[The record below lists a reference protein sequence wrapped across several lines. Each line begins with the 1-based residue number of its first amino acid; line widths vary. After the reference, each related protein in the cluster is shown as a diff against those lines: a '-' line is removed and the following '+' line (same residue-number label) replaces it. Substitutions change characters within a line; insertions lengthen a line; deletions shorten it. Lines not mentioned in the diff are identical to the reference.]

1 MTPSGQKLCLSMI
14 VKNEAPV
21 IRRCLES
28 VRPFIDHW
36 IIVDTGST
44 DGTQDI
50 IRTTLA
56 DVPGTLVERPWVD
69 FAHNRTEALDLARP
83 HGDYTI
89 VIDAD
94 DELIVPAGFVMPHL
108 DAPGYS
114 LQIHD
119 TTMRYPRTQLFKNTL
134 PWRYRGVLHEF
145 AECKDLVWTG
155 TLPIAMRRGHDG
167 ARRRDEMTYVRDAK
181 VLEKALEKEKDP
193 FLISRYTFYLAQSY
207 RDFAEHRKA
216 LKYFLKRTKLGFWTE
231 EIYISFLSAALLM
244 EVLEEPFD
252 NVLAVFDQ
260 AIEVNPRRIEAR
272 YHASRFC
279 QIRKRYVEG
288 FHYAEAGVE
297 LSMPADGLFI
307 QPWMYSYG
315 LQDKLAV
322 NAFNTG
328 QYRSCLNACIAALG
342 SPEFPADDRPQRM
355 ELARKALAKMVDP
368 AWGAN
373 HSSYVAVYSPD
384 WQFS

>member
-21 IRRCLES
+21 IRRCLDS

-50 IRTTLA
+50 IRTALA

-216 LKYFLKRTKLGFWTE
+216 LKYFLKE
-231 EIYISFLSAALLM
+231 
-244 EVLEEPFD
+244 
-252 NVLAVFDQ
+252 N
-260 AIEVNPRRIEAR
+260 EAR
-272 YHASRFC
+272 ILDGRNLY
-279 QIRKRYVEG
+279 Q
-288 FHYAEAGVE
+288 
-297 LSMPADGLFI
+297 LSQRSLVDGGI
-307 QPWMYSYG
+307 G
-315 LQDKLAV
+315 RAV
-322 NAFNTG
+322 RQRAC
-328 QYRSCLNACIAALG
+328 CL
-342 SPEFPADDRPQRM
+342 
-355 ELARKALAKMVDP
+355 
-368 AWGAN
+368 
-373 HSSYVAVYSPD
+373 
-384 WQFS
+384 